1 MPSMNKQNF
10 ADEGSTPPKSSQS
23 TLDIHS
29 ASKPEATPAETLD
42 PLKKRSRKATLAP
55 KQEQSYAFITATIL
69 GRPVDLLVDLGACVS
84 VIDAKFLQKVFSEE
98 TIPIIVSSTY
108 PKVNTVSGEN
118 LPTIGQVEV
127 FLSFHGKQ
135 LPCQFHVI
143 ENMTTNAVLGGHFL
157 MENGAIIN
165 FANGTLSLHNTR
177 TIQLSSKPSKA
188 PHTRPLAALT
198 VRNRTST
205 PQHQDE
211 EKTPIFP
218 SFAYRP
224 DRFIRLCKKTAIF
237 FLNFLIILLLMSSHG
252 HASAQSL
259 AMRPSIRV
267 CIGTDG
273 PLCTQRDISLD
284 ILKDSPDPSPKLL
297 FPLPPV
303 RLKCHRFHTVEVH
316 HTTQAG

>member
-1 MPSMNKQNF
+1 M
-10 ADEGSTPPKSSQS
+10 
-23 TLDIHS
+23 
-29 ASKPEATPAETLD
+29 
-42 PLKKRSRKATLAP
+42 
-55 KQEQSYAFITATIL
+55 
-69 GRPVDLLVDLGACVS
+69 
-84 VIDAKFLQKVFSEE
+84 
-98 TIPIIVSSTY
+98 
-108 PKVNTVSGEN
+108 NTVSGEN
-118 LPTIGQVEV
+118 LPTIGKIEV
-127 FLSFHGKQ
+127 SLSFHGQQ

-143 ENMTTNAVLGGHFL
+143 ENMTTNAVVGRDFL

-237 FLNFLIILLLMSSHG
+237 FLKFLIILLLMSPHG
-252 HASAQSL
+252 HASGQNL
-259 AMRPSIRV
+259 AMRPSTRV
-267 CIGTDG
+267 CIGTDD
-273 PLCTQRDISLD
+273 PLCTQRDF
-284 ILKDSPDPSPKLL
+284 SPDNLQAIPDRPTLL
-297 FPLPPV
+297 ISLPPV
-303 RLKCHRFHTVEVH
+303 RLKDHSSNTIALIPTKFHHR
-316 HTTQAG
+316 TTQPG